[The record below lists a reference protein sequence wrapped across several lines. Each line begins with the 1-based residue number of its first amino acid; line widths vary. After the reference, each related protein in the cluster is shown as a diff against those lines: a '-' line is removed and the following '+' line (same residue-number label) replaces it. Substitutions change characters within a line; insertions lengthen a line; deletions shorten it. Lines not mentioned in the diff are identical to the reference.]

1 VPRVHTADVETT
13 RAGSPISFPDI
24 RVAQADEAE
33 GSFLALGRTYRF
45 DEAHGRQVAR
55 LALALFDQLQ
65 PLHGLDEPD
74 RRLLQAAGILH
85 DIGISV
91 SFRRHHKHS
100 LDLISRSDLP
110 GFTPRQIL
118 LVANVARYHRR
129 SAPKPGHAAYAA
141 LAAEDQRRV
150 VRLAAIL
157 RLADVL
163 DRDHRQA
170 VRRVRTMLRDGRL
183 GLRVEAEGEILVD
196 RTALARKA
204 DLFQKTFGVPVEFLA
219 RERTTE

>member
-1 VPRVHTADVETT
+1 
-13 RAGSPISFPDI
+13 
-24 RVAQADEAE
+24 
-33 GSFLALGRTYRF
+33 
-45 DEAHGRQVAR
+45 VAR
-55 LALALFDQLQ
+55 LASALFDQLQ

-85 DIGISV
+85 DIGIPI
-91 SFRRHHKHS
+91 SFRGHHKHS
-100 LDLISRSDLP
+100 LVLISRSVLP
-110 GFTPRQIL
+110 GFSPRQIL

-129 SAPKPGHAAYAA
+129 SAPKSGHAAYAA
-141 LAAEDQRRV
+141 LDAEERRRV
-150 VRLAAIL
+150 VHLAAIL
-157 RLADVL
+157 QLADVL

-183 GLRVEAEGEILVD
+183 RLRMETEGEILAD

-204 DLFQKTFGVPVEFLA
+204 DLFQTTFGVPAEFLT

>member
-1 VPRVHTADVETT
+1 MKFTVPCVNTAEVEI
-13 RAGSPISFPDI
+13 SPVSFPDI
-24 RVAQADEAE
+24 RVAQAEE
-33 GSFLALGRTYRF
+33 PERSFLALGRTYRF
-45 DEAHGRQVAR
+45 DEAHSRQVAR

-65 PLHGLDEPD
+65 ALHGLDKPD

-91 SFRRHHKHS
+91 SFRGHHKHS
-100 LDLISRSDLP
+100 LHLVSRSDLP
-110 GFTPRQIL
+110 GFTPRQVL

-141 LAAEDQRRV
+141 LDGEDQRRV

-170 VRRVRTMLRDGRL
+170 VRRVHAIIQNGKLR
-183 GLRVEAEGEILVD
+183 LRVEAEGKILVD
-196 RTALARKA
+196 GTALARKA
-204 DLFQKTFGVPVEFLA
+204 DLFQRTFGVPVEFLTH
-219 RERTTE
+219 ERTTE